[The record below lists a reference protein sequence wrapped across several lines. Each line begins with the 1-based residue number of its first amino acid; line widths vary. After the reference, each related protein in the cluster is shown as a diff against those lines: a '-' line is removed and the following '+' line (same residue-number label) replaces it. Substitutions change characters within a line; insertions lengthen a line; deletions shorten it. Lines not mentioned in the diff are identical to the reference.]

1 MAAWP
6 RLLTGLWQRPSFRIA
21 PLDAGHARDV
31 ARLHGEGGFSRG
43 WDTSECAALLTER
56 AIVAEGVLLGPDEML
71 GGFILLR
78 RAGDEAEVLSIVI
91 APSSRRQGQG
101 QALLKAGLARL
112 AGLGT
117 RSVFLEVAQ
126 SNEAAIGLYRG
137 LDFREVGQRHG
148 YYPMADGTRAT
159 ALVMRCDLV

>member
-1 MAAWP
+1 MGIWQ
-6 RLLTGLWQRPSFRIA
+6 RLLAGTWRRPSFQIA

-43 WDTSECAALLTER
+43 WDTSECAALLAER
-56 AIVAEGVLLGPDEML
+56 AIVADGVFHGQSDQI

-91 APSSRRQGQG
+91 APSGRRQGQG
-101 QALLKAGLARL
+101 QALLKASLARL

-117 RSVFLEVAQ
+117 RSVFLEVAET
-126 SNEAAIGLYRG
+126 NHAAVALYRA
-137 LDFREVGQRHG
+137 LEFREVGQRHG
-148 YYPMADGTRAT
+148 YYPMVDGTRAT
-159 ALVMRCDLV
+159 ALVMRCDLI